1 VRLCRAW
8 FLVGLIVTASCAH
21 QQSSSQS
28 TAVQASPSTEA
39 SVEAT
44 SSSATE
50 EAASPAASEAL
61 ASPAPTEAAL
71 VSAAP
76 EYSAQAT
83 PVPVPTATENSN
95 LLDTANG
102 TILRNYSP
110 PQLDGMS
117 DGNLSNASQGI
128 GVELPDSAHPPFVF
142 TFELPSTAT
151 ISEFD
156 ATMGV
161 PSDEKSPAHTLAIA
175 VSTSS
180 ATDGFRDV
188 GTISQLRD
196 GSSAHRTLKAGV
208 SARWVRLTA
217 SDLFGS
223 VEALGSMSP
232 PTKKFDPTGVFIEQA
247 YPNQNGGFV
256 PQGRKTSDYRARF
269 VQVGNDLTAT
279 ECVANGTGTTYVGS
293 LSGREWNAVNAG
305 DGGNPST
312 FRGSYDDEGQILAG
326 RSEYGDGGADAFSRA
341 VDTPVFCA
349 PRKSG
354 IGVHQVLVLDQHNTN
369 VYYPVEASPPFPGF
383 TFSEI
388 TAGMLDASMLQTQ
401 PEAVL
406 IRGAC
411 QLTQL
416 EGPAQRKLLLDYVAA
431 GHKLIIASA
440 GCNAGADYSWLPYPF
455 TMNGSGPE
463 TSNGSLMQLEQSALG
478 TDDKADAAHFADVPT
493 YLAHGNAADAAL
505 PVSTVDSHWCGHF
518 FVAKTSNLNGF
529 VTMYAPYGKGL
540 MIYDGFSASD
550 LGNLN
555 AHRFHELELEL
566 PVDAALPCTQHVS
579 DHFFL
584 SPNGELNFQAGKAQ
598 TLRATMEVYANLAYS
613 GHVTLTATGGLPA
626 TVSPSSFD
634 IAGGVQALTVNVN
647 VPASA
652 KPGAYSISVSGDTGN
667 GRKSTATLLV
677 TGTGAPIRKAT
688 VALHQRIR
696 IYGIHFDYDSATIQP
711 SSEPVI
717 ADIAALMKANPTWHF
732 EVSGH
737 TDSDGGA
744 SYNLGLSQRRAQSV
758 VADLAKRYG
767 IAQGRLVAKG
777 YGLTRPVASNDTPAG
792 KALNRRVELERLR

>member
-1 VRLCRAW
+1 VRLGRAW
-8 FLVGLIVTASCAH
+8 FLVGLIVAMAGCSH

-28 TAVQASPSTEA
+28 TEAQASPSTEA

-44 SSSATE
+44 SSGAAE
-50 EAASPAASEAL
+50 QAASPAASEA
-61 ASPAPTEAAL
+61 AATSAPSEAAL

-76 EYSAQAT
+76 ESGAPAT

-102 TILRNYSP
+102 VILRSYVP

-156 ATMGV
+156 ALMGV
-161 PSDEKSPAHTLAIA
+161 PSDEKAPPNTLAIA

-180 ATDGFRDV
+180 ATDGFHDV

-196 GSSAHRTLKAGV
+196 GSSPHRTLKAGV

-217 SDLFGS
+217 STLFGS
-223 VEALGSMSP
+223 VEAIGSMSP
-232 PTKKFDPTGVFIEQA
+232 AKKFDPTGVFIEQA

-256 PQGRKTSDYRARF
+256 PQGRKTSDYRVRF
-269 VQVGNDLTAT
+269 VQVGNEVTAT
-279 ECVANGTGTTYVGS
+279 ECVANGTGTTYVGN

-326 RSEYGDGGADAFSRA
+326 RSNYGDGGAAAFSRA
-341 VDTPVFCA
+341 VDTPAFCA

-354 IGVHQVLVLDQHNTN
+354 IGVHQVLVLDQHGIN
-369 VYYPVEASPPFPGF
+369 VYYPVDASPPYPGF
-383 TFSEI
+383 TFSAI

-463 TSNGSLMQLEQSALG
+463 TSNGSLLQLEQSALG
-478 TDDKADAAHFADVPT
+478 TDDKGDAAHFADIPT

-555 AHRFHELELEL
+555 AHHFHELELLL

-584 SPNGELNFQAGKAQ
+584 SPNGELTFQAGKAQ
-598 TLRATMEVYANLAYS
+598 TLRADMHVYANLAYS
-613 GHVTLTATGGLPA
+613 GHVTLTAAGGLPA
-626 TVSPSSFD
+626 TLSPSSFD
-634 IAGGVQALTVNVN
+634 IAGGVQPLVVSVN

-652 KPGAYSISVSGDTGN
+652 KPGAYTITVSGDTGN
-667 GRKSTATLLV
+667 GRKATATLLV

-711 SSEPVI
+711 RSEPVI
-717 ADIAALMKANPTWHF
+717 ADIAELMRGNPSWRF

-758 VADLAKRYG
+758 VADLVKHG
-767 IAQGRLVAKG
+767 IAQARLAAKG

-792 KALNRRVELERLR
+792 KALNRRVELERLQ